1 MKMKRIFAVCLLAAS
16 VFCGAEEDNSKFTP
30 PQNSV
35 PGKICVLIADVGTI
49 DTVAKTEEFLTQI
62 KQFNV
67 DDTPRL
73 SDADKVADPNLA
85 KIEVT
90 YRFNDSVR
98 KYSDREREIAARN
111 RRMERVLEQLR
122 NSIVGNDKKR
132 SIVVAK
138 NLSAEFSAALFILYS
153 GD

>member
-67 DDTPRL
+67 DDTSRL

-98 KYSDREREIAARN
+98 KYSDRAC
-111 RRMERVLEQLR
+111 
-122 NSIVGNDKKR
+122 NSCV
-132 SIVVAK
+132 
-138 NLSAEFSAALFILYS
+138 
-153 GD
+153 

>member
-1 MKMKRIFAVCLLAAS
+1 M
-16 VFCGAEEDNSKFTP
+16 
-30 PQNSV
+30 
-35 PGKICVLIADVGTI
+35 
-49 DTVAKTEEFLTQI
+49 
-62 KQFNV
+62 
-67 DDTPRL
+67 DDTSRL

-138 NLSAEFSAALFILYS
+138 NYLQSFLQP
-153 GD
+153 